1 MAAENITPEE
11 LEQILSEYNKRVEA
25 LFAER
30 LDAVTADIAAKV
42 NELTAQLERRPAGTR
57 LH

>member
-11 LEQILSEYNKRVEA
+11 LEQILAEYNKRVEA

-42 NELTAQLERRPAGTR
+42 NELAAQLERRPAGTR

>member
-11 LEQILSEYNKRVEA
+11 LEQILAEYNKRVEA

-42 NELTAQLERRPAGTR
+42 NELTAQLERRPAGTP